1 MLLTPSRGGYN
12 AAVQQTEHR
21 QPPSH
26 RLPTCVRI
34 AVAALLLI
42 GGATV
47 AAQAPTWLRM
57 YKLNSANPE
66 VRRAAVRELGGREG
80 YAAVPAIRHLI
91 TADPDPDVRQ
101 AAAYAAMKLG
111 DQQAAES
118 IRRAVVEQPDGES
131 TAMMLASLARLC
143 GPTPEAIAF
152 VDECGRSGKPYRVAG
167 AAMARTEWF
176 QPAGVRELLALGQS
190 GTDEFRAFVRERLRQ
205 YLIPTAQMVGVVF
218 DGTDPWPPERFAA
231 MESWWNT
238 QGTER
243 LLRDG
248 LWPKRGRDADIRE
261 IERLLHDRE
270 RIGHL
275 LGLL

>member
-1 MLLTPSRGGYN
+1 M
-12 AAVQQTEHR
+12 QQTEHKESSDR
-21 QPPSH
+21 RVPMYA
-26 RLPTCVRI
+26 RVV
-34 AVAALLLI
+34 VAALLLI

-47 AAQAPTWLRM
+47 ATQAPTWLRV
-57 YKLNSANPE
+57 YNLKSPNPQ
-66 VRRAAVRELGGREG
+66 VRRAALRELGGREG
-80 YAAVPAIRHLI
+80 YAAIPAIRNLI

-143 GPTPEAIAF
+143 GPTPWAVAF
-152 VDECGRSGKPYRVAG
+152 VDECSRSGRPYRVAG

-176 QPAGVRELLALGQS
+176 QPAGVSELLALGQA

-231 MESWWNT
+231 MESWWST

-261 IERLLHDRE
+261 VERLLHDRE